1 MTDKPNKSAGLQ
13 CDSDRNASRF
23 FLFSKLPIKEKV
35 PIIR

>member
-1 MTDKPNKSAGLQ
+1 MTDKPNKKTACNVIVIAMQ
-13 CDSDRNASRF
+13 AV

>member
-1 MTDKPNKSAGLQ
+1 MTDKPNKSTGLQ

-23 FLFSKLPIKEKV
+23 FISKLPIKEKV